1 MIVIQGKDGTKC
13 AEVMVMSRFLYRGGV
28 ATLLSLVML
37 LLLCVPAF
45 AVLGEGYYT
54 TLPTIY
60 LQGQGDWIAAEKG
73 NIKSE
78 RLDKFEVPDG
88 YIGDAAKALIPP
100 LLKGLTLN
108 KWQEWEDEF
117 IARVLPL
124 VEKNALDENGEA
136 SNGSGPVWHTS
147 TGNRRNN
154 DGVFDMNSYVISYDW
169 RLDPCAT
176 ADEVQDYIEK
186 IKAST
191 GAEKVNLIGRSIGA
205 SVVLAY
211 LAEYGMADIETVIL
225 YCPSFYGMEA
235 VSRLFAGKLEID
247 PKGISRFLDFYVNS
261 GELGESD
268 AQLYALLKD
277 VVAVMAKSHQLDLP
291 AKMLERIYEKVWR
304 DVYPRL
310 LVKMY
315 GSMPS
320 FWSLVGDDDYA
331 DAKQAIFAGQ
341 EETYKGLIEKIDN
354 FHYNVLLPSVQ
365 MLKDFADN
373 GEKVQ
378 IVLKYGV
385 PMIPVNDLSDAQTD
399 MLTSVYSA
407 SPNATC
413 SSLTGTLSN
422 SYIDSLA
429 DQRFLSPDKQID
441 ASTCLLPEHTW
452 FIKNV
457 GHRDM
462 PDSITALFEAIYEFD
477 GNMTVFDNEQFPQYL
492 FFDEAT
498 QQMSPL
504 TKDNMVSEN
513 EQEWSMSFFARLV
526 RMFRLLFEY
535 LFKRQ

>member
-1 MIVIQGKDGTKC
+1 MKKC
-13 AEVMVMSRFLYRGGV
+13 LSV
-28 ATLLSLVML
+28 LLAAVLC

-108 KWQEWEDEF
+108 KWQKWEDEF
-117 IARVLPL
+117 VARVLPL
-124 VEKNALDENGEA
+124 VEKIALDENGEA

-147 TGNRRNN
+147 TGNRRNA
-154 DGVFDMNSYVISYDW
+154 DGVFGMNSYVVSYDW
-169 RLDPCAT
+169 RLDPCAV
-176 ADEVQDYIEK
+176 AVDIHDMIDK
-186 IKAST
+186 IKTST
-191 GAEKVNLIGRSIGA
+191 GCEKVNLIGRSIGA

-211 LAEYGMADIETVIL
+211 LAKYGMDNIETVIL

-235 VSRLFAGKLEID
+235 VGRLFAGKLDID
-247 PKGISRFLDFYVNS
+247 PQAISRFLDFYVNS
-261 GELGESD
+261 GELGDSD

-277 VVAVMAKSHQLDLP
+277 VVAVMAKSGQLNLT
-291 AKMLERIYEKVWR
+291 AKLLERIYEKVWR

-331 DAKQAIFAGQ
+331 AAKAAVFAGQ

-354 FHYNVLLPSVQ
+354 FHYNVLLPSTQ
-365 MLKDFADN
+365 MLKAFADA
-373 GEKVQ
+373 GDKVQ

-385 PMIPVNDLSDAQTD
+385 PMIPTNDLANAQTD

-407 SPNATC
+407 SPDATC
-413 SSLTGTLSN
+413 STLTGTLPQ
-422 SYIDSLA
+422 SYIDALA
-429 DQRFLSPDKQID
+429 DKRFLSPDRQID

-477 GNMTVFDNEQFPQYL
+477 GNMTVFDSEQFPQYL

-504 TKDNMVSEN
+504 TEDNMVSEN
-513 EQEWSMSFFARLV
+513 EQEWNMSFFARLV
-526 RMFRLLFEY
+526 RMFRLIGELIRNWLKEK
-535 LFKRQ
+535 L

>member
-1 MIVIQGKDGTKC
+1 MKKC
-13 AEVMVMSRFLYRGGV
+13 LSV
-28 ATLLSLVML
+28 LLSAVLC

-78 RLDKFEVPDG
+78 RLDEFEIPDG

-108 KWQEWEDEF
+108 QWQEWEDEF
-117 IARVLPL
+117 VARVLPL
-124 VEKNALDENGEA
+124 VEKVALDENGEA

-235 VSRLFAGKLEID
+235 VSRLFAGKLDVD

-261 GELGESD
+261 GEMGESD

-277 VVAVMAKSHQLDLP
+277 VVAVMAKSGQLNLT
-291 AKMLERIYEKVWR
+291 AKLLERIYEKVWR

-331 DAKQAIFAGQ
+331 AAKAAVFAGQ
-341 EETYKGLIEKIDN
+341 DLGGGVCHAGFQVGRHLLVSHGGQPRLELPDLL
-354 FHYNVLLPSVQ
+354 FHAFDVAIRRERQHVIAVKPCHVQ
-365 MLKDFADN
+365 RLHAD
-373 GEKVQ
+373 GAGGAE
-378 IVLKYGV
+378 Y
-385 PMIPVNDLSDAQTD
+385 
-399 MLTSVYSA
+399 
-407 SPNATC
+407 
-413 SSLTGTLSN
+413 
-422 SYIDSLA
+422 
-429 DQRFLSPDKQID
+429 DQF
-441 ASTCLLPEHTW
+441 
-452 FIKNV
+452 FV
-457 GHRDM
+457 
-462 PDSITALFEAIYEFD
+462 
-477 GNMTVFDNEQFPQYL
+477 L
-492 FFDEAT
+492 FFHHVVNQRPAAA
-498 QQMSPL
+498 SGSRNKRP
-504 TKDNMVSEN
+504 
-513 EQEWSMSFFARLV
+513 AR
-526 RMFRLLFEY
+526 RS
-535 LFKRQ
+535 